1 MPSALAK
8 EMLERVEADPKV
20 QILHK
25 HTGAEAFRIAK
36 HIFKAD
42 DAWAEQFT
50 ASKKSRS
57 FGFLYSRHLRKN
69 KILIY
74 KLVIGDSVLGESLPY
89 DKGYKLYNEAAGKN

>member
-8 EMLERVEADPKV
+8 KVLEEVEADPKV

-36 HIFKAD
+36 HMFKAD
-42 DAWAEQFT
+42 DTWAEQFT
-50 ASKKSRS
+50 ASKRARS
-57 FGFLYSRHLRKN
+57 YGILYSRHLRKN

-89 DKGYKLYNEAAGKN
+89 DKGYKLYNEAVN